1 MGLLPEQVQD
11 ILGILAGILHLGNI
25 NFVSAAGAQIEN
37 RLYLEAAARL
47 FSIDTYR
54 LGDALT
60 QKFMVLRGE
69 EITTPLTKEQVCHMY
84 THCVPTYAHITY
96 MYTHYIHV
104 QILHTHYMHAH
115 IKCMCTHYLHVHTL
129 HTCTDIT
136 YTLHACTH

>member
-1 MGLLPEQVQD
+1 MRNAFEVMGLLPEQVQD

-84 THCVPTYAHITY
+84 THCVPHIC
-96 MYTHYIHV
+96 THYI
-104 QILHTHYMHAH
+104 
-115 IKCMCTHYLHVHTL
+115 HVHTL